1 MKKRIVA
8 FMLMLTLLTGCA
20 KTDKKEKDPKTKPEI
35 NGISTTLA
43 KAVYP
48 TSHPYPNEAD
58 YGEDW
63 EGYSD
68 AYDTWWES
76 ERQVRE
82 LETTDRGISD
92 YVRAITKVLLKDNG
106 ENKTVSP
113 ANIYFALAMLANV
126 TDGNTRAQVLDT
138 LGYDDTDSL
147 NANAK
152 NLWEK
157 LYKNNGLSTSV
168 LANSLWTSDEYSY
181 NQDTVNKLKD
191 ELYASS
197 FTGDFADPA
206 YSQALRDW
214 INEQTGGLLKEQS
227 KGVGFSDET
236 VFALASTIY
245 FKAQWQDKFHKLYT
259 KTKTF
264 HGTHGDT
271 EADFMHSGFSR
282 RYYYTDGFCATEASL
297 AEGGKMLFILP
308 DENKSVDD
316 IIKGDKLYDLIADG
330 GSIDSKYLPV
340 NLALP
345 KFDVAYDKNISDEL
359 QDMGITDAFDDSR
372 ADFSQLVTGIPTELT
387 SVNHAARVK
396 IDEEGCEAAAYTVM
410 TVDGTAAPPKDEVDL
425 VLDRP
430 FIFVVTGEDGLP
442 RFIGTVNN
450 I

>member
-1 MKKRIVA
+1 
-8 FMLMLTLLTGCA
+8 MLMLTLLTGCA
-20 KTDKKEKDPKTKPEI
+20 KTDKKEKSPDTKPEI

-48 TSHPYPNEAD
+48 TSVPYPNEAD
-58 YGEDW
+58 YGDDW
-63 EGYSD
+63 VAFSD
-68 AYDTWWES
+68 AYDTWWEG
-76 ERQVRE
+76 ERALRDI
-82 LETTDRGISD
+82 ETDDRGID
-92 YVRAITKVLLKDNG
+92 GYVKSLTKTLLKDNG
-106 ENKTVSP
+106 KNKAMSP
-113 ANIYFALAMLANV
+113 ANIYFALALLANV
-126 TDGNTRAQVLDT
+126 SDGNTRTQVLDT
-138 LGYDDTDSL
+138 LGYDSVEEL
-147 NANAK
+147 NK
-152 NLWEK
+152 NSKKLWEK
-157 LYKNNGLSTSV
+157 LYKNNGISTSV

-245 FKAQWQDKFHKLYT
+245 FKAQWQDKFHKLNT

-282 RYYYTDGFCATEASL
+282 NYYYTDSFCATDAYL
-297 AEGGKMLFILP
+297 EGGGSMYFILP
-308 DENKSVDD
+308 DKDIASVLEDD
-316 IIKGDKLYDLIADG
+316 AFYSFIADPSG
-330 GSIDSKYLPV
+330 TDKKYLPV
-340 NLALP
+340 NLSLP

-359 QDMGITDAFDDSR
+359 QAMGITDAFDDSK
-372 ADFSQLVTGIPTELT
+372 ADFSQLVTGIPMELT

-410 TVDGTAAPPKDEVDL
+410 TVDGTAAPPKDEVDM